1 MIPGDIQMR
10 NILTSGVAGETKI
23 KIENGDIFPERRQ
36 FKYKQYYKLLYY
48 ANIKIYYKIW
58 NNKNLWN
65 VYYL

>member
-1 MIPGDIQMR
+1 MIIPGGIQMR

-48 ANIKIYYKIW
+48 ANIKI
-58 NNKNLWN
+58 
-65 VYYL
+65 